1 MRKFARTLMAGEN
14 VLFMEKPA
22 NKMLLMYEAILVAG
36 AFVVLF
42 LFVTLFSDLPIPM
55 KAAAAVVFSI
65 AGIGILHF
73 AISTCIYIIT
83 DRRLLVCNDLNGEIK
98 DSCELDEITGVRR
111 IGFGQQLVVERSN
124 GSPIRLIAL
133 KNRDEAERVIIG
145 E

>member
-14 VLFMEKPA
+14 ILFIDKPA
-22 NKMLLMYEAILVAG
+22 TKMLVMYEAILAAG
-36 AFVVLF
+36 GFVVLF

-55 KAAAAVVFSI
+55 KAAAAVVFSL
-65 AGIGILHF
+65 AACGILHF
-73 AISTCIYIIT
+73 AISTCTYIIT
-83 DRRLLVCNDLNGEIK
+83 DRRLLVCSDLNGDLK

-111 IGFGQQLVVERSN
+111 IGFGQQLVVERTSGN
-124 GSPIRLIAL
+124 PIRLISL